1 LLIQESVFPR
11 FIGTRRNVMREFL
24 FAATIATLTAMA
36 PCTPGLA
43 QENADQKLGTVH
55 FATSCNEAAQ
65 RRFDRAMRY
74 QHSFWY
80 SESKEVYEETLKA
93 DPECAIAYWGIALSL
108 LNNPHGAIPAPN
120 LPPGLAAI
128 EKAKAIGAKTERER
142 DYIDALAAMYADYD
156 KTPQP
161 ARVQSY
167 LKAMEALAAKYPDD
181 DEAQIFYAITLNVA
195 ASPADKTYANQLKG
209 AAILEP
215 IFLRQPQHPGVAH
228 YLIHLYDYPP
238 IAAKGLPAALRY
250 SKIAPNAPHAQHMP
264 SHIFTR
270 VGYWKESIAANTA
283 SVQAA
288 KASKEAGDQ
297 LHGQDY
303 MVYAYLQLCQ
313 DREARGVIDEI
324 EAAQPDADAFG
335 GAFSQAAAPAR
346 YMVERGDWAGA
357 ANLEVRPSKFPHVM
371 AVTYFARAVG
381 AARSGNPAA
390 ARVDA
395 TKLVEIRD
403 KLREAKNNYWAIQVD
418 VQQQTANAWILYAD
432 GKYEEALK
440 AMSAAVDAE
449 DKTEKAPVTPGP
461 LAPARELYGFM
472 LLDRGMSREAL
483 AAFEATMEKEP
494 NRFNGYVGAAK
505 AAQALGDTAKAKSA
519 YEKLVALAVGSD
531 SPRPTLAAARAFV
544 ASN

>member
-1 LLIQESVFPR
+1 
-11 FIGTRRNVMREFL
+11 MRGLL
-24 FAATIATLTAMA
+24 FAATAAAVTAIGL
-36 PCTPGLA
+36 CTPGLA
-43 QENADQKLGTVH
+43 QENADAKLGTVH
-55 FATSCNEAAQ
+55 FATSCNESAQ

-80 SESKEVYEETLKA
+80 SESREVYEEALKA

-108 LNNPHGAIPAPN
+108 LSNPHGAIPAPN
-120 LPPGLAAI
+120 LAPGLSAI
-128 EKAKAIGAKTERER
+128 EKARAIGAKTQRER
-142 DYIDALAAMYADYD
+142 DYIDALAAMYVDYD
-156 KTPQP
+156 KTPQQ

-215 IFLRQPQHPGVAH
+215 IFQRQPQHPGVAH

-270 VGYWKESIAANTA
+270 VGYWKESIAANMA
-283 SVQAA
+283 SVEAA
-288 KASKEAGDQ
+288 KASKEVGDE
-297 LHGQDY
+297 LHGRDY
-303 MVYAYLQLCQ
+303 LVYAYLQLGQ
-313 DREARGVIDEI
+313 DKEARGVVDAI
-324 EAAQPDADAFG
+324 EAARPDPDAFG

-357 ANLEVRPSKFPHVM
+357 ANLTVRPSKYPHVM

-381 AARSGNPAA
+381 AARSGDPAA
-390 ARVDA
+390 ARADVV
-395 TKLVEIRD
+395 KLAEIRD
-403 KLREAKNNYWAIQVD
+403 RLREAKNNYWVGQVD
-418 VQQQTANAWILYAD
+418 VQEQTANAWILYAD
-432 GKYEEALK
+432 GKFDEALK

-449 DKTEKAPVTPGP
+449 DKTEKSPVTPGP

-472 LLDRGMSREAL
+472 LLERGMPKEAL

-494 NRFNGYVGAAK
+494 NRFNGYVGAAR

-519 YEKLVALAVGSD
+519 YEKLVALAAGSD
-531 SPRPTLAAARAFV
+531 SARPTLAAARAYL